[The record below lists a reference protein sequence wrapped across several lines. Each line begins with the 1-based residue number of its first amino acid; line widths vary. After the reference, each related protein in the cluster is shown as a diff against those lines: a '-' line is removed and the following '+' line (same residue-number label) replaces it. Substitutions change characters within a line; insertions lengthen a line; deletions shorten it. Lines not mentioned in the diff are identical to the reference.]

1 MESKK
6 AKELAAR
13 ILKVGEGRIFI
24 QPDAVS
30 KVAEAM
36 TKDDIRTLI
45 AERVI
50 KKRASASQSTGRAR
64 ALKAQ
69 RDKGRRRGKGKRTGR
84 KRVRMEQR
92 DSWIGRVRSQRS
104 TLRELKEKN
113 PEAVKAVGY
122 SKTYK
127 RIKGNYFRGK
137 RHLVEYIEG
146 AKK

>member
-24 QPDAVS
+24 QPDQVS

-50 KKRASASQSTGRAR
+50 KKRASASQSMGRAR

-69 RDKGRRRGKGKRTGR
+69 RAKGRRRGKGKRTAR

-113 PEAVKAVGY
+113 PEAVKAAGY

-146 AKK
+146 AK